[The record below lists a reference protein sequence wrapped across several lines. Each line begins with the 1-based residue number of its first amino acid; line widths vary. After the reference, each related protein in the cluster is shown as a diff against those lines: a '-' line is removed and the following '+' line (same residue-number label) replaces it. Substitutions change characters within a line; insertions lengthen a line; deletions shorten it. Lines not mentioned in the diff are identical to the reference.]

1 VTASLSP
8 VDAYLQMATIRA
20 FELRCQELS
29 LGGEIDGSIH
39 LCVGQEAIP
48 VGAMAALTDQ
58 DRISVTYRGHGW
70 AIASGIP
77 LDAVLGEVGHRTGGI
92 NGGRGGSAHLTSPRH
107 RFFGENSIVGAGVPI
122 GAGLALASKATADGG
137 IALVSVGDGA
147 MNQGATHEG
156 LVFAAAL
163 GLPLVLVCENNGWS
177 EMTPISSMLEGSL
190 HERIKGYGIR
200 SMLVDGGDPA
210 AVAAAITEAAG
221 HARDGHG
228 PVFLECTTVRM
239 LGHYNRDIEHYRP
252 KEDKES
258 ATAADPLVRLRA
270 ELESKGT
277 SAGVIEELDRQAAAA
292 IEVAV
297 AQVRAMSYPDPA
309 TASEHLYAPPA
320 TSYASTDPVETVELT
335 YQRAANRALSTELAA
350 RPELLVYG
358 EDVGVAGGIFG
369 VTRSLQR
376 NFGPE
381 RVFDTPIAESAILG
395 SAVGA
400 AMAGMRPV
408 VEIMWA
414 DFLLVALDQIVNQ
427 AANVRYIS
435 RGEASAPMVIRT
447 QQGATPGSCAQHS
460 QSLEALLAHIPGI
473 KVGLPAT
480 PQDAFAMLRAAIAD
494 DDPCILF
501 EARSLYQVSA
511 PVVVSGETE
520 PAAGARLR
528 RDGDDIVIITWGT
541 MLAPALDAAEQL
553 RNDGIDA
560 AVLDL
565 RWLQPLDVDQINELV
580 RRCGRAVVAHEA
592 NQTGGFG
599 AEIAARIQQDH
610 FDVLQAPVYRVGA
623 RDSRLPA
630 APALQGALL
639 PGVADIVAACAASV
653 GSLESA
659 RVPL

>member
-1 VTASLSP
+1 MTTSLSP

-29 LGGEIDGSIH
+29 VAGEIDGSIH

-48 VGAMAALTDQ
+48 VGAMAALTPQ

-70 AIASGIP
+70 AIAAGIP
-77 LDAVLGEVGHRTGGI
+77 LDAILGEIGHRDDGI
-92 NGGRGGSAHLTSPRH
+92 NGGRGGSAHLTSPGH

-163 GLPLVLVCENNGWS
+163 ALPLVLVCENNGWS

-190 HERIKGYGIR
+190 HERVKGYGIR

-210 AVAAAITEAAG
+210 AVAAAISEAAR
-221 HARDGHG
+221 HARDGLG
-228 PVFLECTTVRM
+228 PVFVECTTVRM

-252 KEDKES
+252 KDDKES
-258 ATAADPLVRLRA
+258 ATAADPLARLRA
-270 ELESKGT
+270 ELERAGT
-277 SAGVIEELDRQAAAA
+277 PADVVDELDRQAAAA
-292 IEVAV
+292 IETAV
-297 AQVRAMSYPDPA
+297 AHVRAMGRPDPA
-309 TASEHLYAPPA
+309 TAKDHLYAVPA
-320 TSYASTDPVETVELT
+320 RPDPASGPAETVELT

-358 EDVGVAGGIFG
+358 EDVGFAGGIFG

-376 NFGPE
+376 NFGPD
-381 RVFDTPIAESAILG
+381 RVFDTPISESAILG

-435 RGEASAPMVIRT
+435 RGEISAPLVIRT

-480 PQDAFAMLRAAIAD
+480 PQDAYSMLRAAIAD

-511 PVVVSGETE
+511 PVVVDAQIEQT
-520 PAAGARLR
+520 AGARLR
-528 RDGDDIVIITWGT
+528 HDGDDVVIITWGT
-541 MLAPALDAAEQL
+541 MLTPALNAAEQL
-553 RNDGIDA
+553 RHNGIDA

-565 RWLQPLDVDQINELV
+565 RWLQPLDVEQISALV
-580 RRCGRAVVAHEA
+580 GRCGRAVVVHEA

-610 FDVLQAPVYRVGA
+610 FDILQAPVYRIGA

-630 APALQGALL
+630 SPALQGALV
-639 PGVADIVAACAASV
+639 PGVADIVAACTASV
-653 GSLESA
+653 RSHQPA
-659 RVPL
+659 RLPQ